1 VSGRLVTNPIE
12 STATTLSPQTPRGV
26 VVDLAT
32 VDTLGLFKTYFWLA
46 SPTQSLC
53 GENVLDFTQRRS
65 FVHFS
70 MYSSTEP
77 MPIENVP
84 TDPEVMVVI
93 EWLVFSECGM
103 GGCADVQVQ

>member
-1 VSGRLVTNPIE
+1 
-12 STATTLSPQTPRGV
+12 
-26 VVDLAT
+26 
-32 VDTLGLFKTYFWLA
+32 
-46 SPTQSLC
+46 
-53 GENVLDFTQRRS
+53 
-65 FVHFS
+65 
-70 MYSSTEP
+70 